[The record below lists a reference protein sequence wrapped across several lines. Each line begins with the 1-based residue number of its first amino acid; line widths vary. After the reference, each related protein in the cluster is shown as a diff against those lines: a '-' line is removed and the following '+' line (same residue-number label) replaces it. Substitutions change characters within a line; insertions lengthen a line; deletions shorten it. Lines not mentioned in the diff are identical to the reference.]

1 MAGSRDIAG
10 IDIGRPFRVR
20 AETIEDLE
28 VVSAMLQDA
37 IVPISEIAW
46 RRGDNRFVLMT
57 QRFRWEKAPESTTV
71 DDGVDALGDPAPH
84 EGDGGN
90 EDAPALDHWYE
101 RITCALRF
109 EHVTAVRANGID
121 LANRA
126 QMLELL
132 SLHVADGG
140 LDLAFAGNKTIRL
153 TISKLSCHA
162 EDIGQAWPT
171 TQRPEHPPEHL
182 PEHPETES

>member
-1 MAGSRDIAG
+1 MAGSRDITG
-10 IDIGRPFRVR
+10 IDVERPFRVR
-20 AETIEDLE
+20 AETVEDLE

-46 RRGDNRFVLMT
+46 RRDDNRFVLMT
-57 QRFRWEKAPESTTV
+57 QRFRWEKAPEGIVV
-71 DDGVDALGDPAPH
+71 DDGLDALGDPAPS
-84 EGDGGN
+84 EGDDA
-90 EDAPALDHWYE
+90 EKDAPTRDHWFE

-121 LANRA
+121 LSNRA

-140 LDLAFAGNKTIRL
+140 LDLAFADNKTIRL
-153 TISKLSCHA
+153 TISRLSCHA

-171 TQRPEHPPEHL
+171 TQRPEHPE
-182 PEHPETES
+182 EDS

>member
-10 IDIGRPFRVR
+10 IDVARPFRVR
-20 AETIEDLE
+20 AETVEDLE
-28 VVSAMLQDA
+28 IVSTMLQDA

-46 RRGDNRFVLMT
+46 RRDDNRFVLMT
-57 QRFRWEKAPESTTV
+57 QRFRWEKAPEGVTA
-71 DDGVDALGDPAPH
+71 DDGLDALGDAAPD
-84 EGDGGN
+84 EDNKTDMDG
-90 EDAPALDHWYE
+90 PTPDHWYE

-109 EHVTAVRANGID
+109 EHVSAVRANGID

-132 SLHVADGG
+132 SLHVTDDG
-140 LDLAFAGNKTIRL
+140 LDLAFADNKTIRL

-162 EDIGQAWPT
+162 EDLGQPWPT
-171 TQRPEHPPEHL
+171 TQRPEHPE
-182 PEHPETES
+182 EDS

>member
-10 IDIGRPFRVR
+10 IDVGRAFRVR
-20 AETIEDLE
+20 AETVEDLE
-28 VVSAMLQDA
+28 IVSAMLQDA
-37 IVPISEIAW
+37 IMPISEIAW
-46 RRGDNRFVLMT
+46 RRDDRRFVLMT
-57 QRFRWEKAPESTTV
+57 QRFRWEKAPEGIAA
-71 DDGVDALGDPAPH
+71 DDGLDALGDPAPDKDNMADT
-84 EGDGGN
+84 DGP
-90 EDAPALDHWYE
+90 APDHWYE

-109 EHVTAVRANGID
+109 EHVSAVRANGID

-132 SLHVADGG
+132 SLHLADDG

-162 EDIGQAWPT
+162 EDLGQPWPT
-171 TQRPEHPPEHL
+171 TQRPEHSE
-182 PEHPETES
+182 EDS